1 MSVKSAP
8 FFARNMGAKPVS
20 LMGNPDEIVPVLVD
34 RETLF
39 RLMAD
44 QTVAMQPKSL

>member
-1 MSVKSAP
+1 MKK
-8 FFARNMGAKPVS
+8 NAKPVGR
-20 LMGNPDEIVPVLVD
+20 MGNPDEIVPVLVD